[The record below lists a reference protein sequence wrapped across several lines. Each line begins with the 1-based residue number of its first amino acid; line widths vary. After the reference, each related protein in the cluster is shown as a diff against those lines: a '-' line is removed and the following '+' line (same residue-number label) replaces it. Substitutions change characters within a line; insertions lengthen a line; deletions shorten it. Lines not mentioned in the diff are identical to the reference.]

1 MPGTRRE
8 YINPHD
14 EDAKNIIG
22 TTSLLYY
29 ALMVMSCD
37 ALKDG
42 GRLTSVKR
50 NGPVRPSRLTASS
63 ILLLIFV
70 SALVLEGCGGQLARV
85 VTLDSGQVQ
94 GTVVGGIQRYLGIPY
109 AAPPVG
115 ALRWREPQPVKP
127 WQGVRVCDA
136 VGLECPQVVLKR
148 DKKKAPPMSE
158 DCLYLNV
165 WTPAGSAAAR
175 LPVMFWIHGGAFQL
189 GSGGLPLYDGQKLAE
204 RGVVVVDI
212 NYRLGPF
219 GFLAHPLLTSESPN
233 HSSGNYGLLD
243 QQAAMR
249 WVQRNIAAFGGDPGR
264 VTMFGE
270 SAGAMSVLDQMVS
283 PLASGLFHQAIS
295 ESTLFIDH
303 GLLMHATRPLAQ
315 AEGIGVEYS
324 GEIGCSTA
332 PDVLAAM
339 RAKPA
344 KDLLSLKLLTRPGV
358 FIMDPKFVPTVDGW
372 AIPADPG
379 TLVAQGKQAAVP
391 LLLGS
396 NLKEGNLFTVATSA
410 EIDAMS
416 VETYQKKIREYFGA
430 YADQVLAMFP
440 VTKSSEIRPQMSEV
454 FTIFDFTSVA
464 RFAARSQLAR
474 GQRVYLYQFDRTP
487 PLSKTSVL
495 GPCHGSELPFVFG
508 NLVKGNL
515 PDGSKRTISNLIV
528 EGALRDFKKDLIW
541 KYDRYDVE
549 LSSEM
554 VGYWTTFAKTG
565 DPNGG
570 GRPAWPP
577 YVSQTYQNI
586 ELAKPVGVA
595 SNLDDAA
602 CNLADQ
608 FYGYVK

>member
-1 MPGTRRE
+1 MREPVSMNTLERDRPGGSARFL
-8 YINPHD
+8 
-14 EDAKNIIG
+14 A
-22 TTSLLYY
+22 SLLTF
-29 ALMVMSCD
+29 L
-37 ALKDG
+37 
-42 GRLTSVKR
+42 
-50 NGPVRPSRLTASS
+50 
-63 ILLLIFV
+63 
-70 SALVLEGCGGQLARV
+70 LVLPVLCLAAGCGTPTAV
-85 VTLDSGQVQ
+85 VSLDSGKVQ
-94 GTVVGGIQRYLGIPY
+94 GTMVGGTQRYLGIPY

-115 ALRWREPQPVKP
+115 ALRWREPQPVKT
-127 WQGVRVCDA
+127 WQGVRRCDA
-136 VGLECPQVVLKR
+136 VGPECPQVVLKLN
-148 DKKKAPPMSE
+148 KKKAPPMSE

-165 WTPAGSAAAR
+165 WTPAKSPGAR
-175 LPVMFWIHGGAFQL
+175 LPVMLWIHGGAFQL

-204 RGVVVVDI
+204 RGVVVVNF

-219 GFLAHPLLTSESPN
+219 GFLAHPLLTNESQN

-249 WVQRNIAAFGGDPGR
+249 WVQRNIAGFGGDPSR
-264 VTMFGE
+264 VTIFGE

-315 AEGIGVEYS
+315 AEDLGVKYS
-324 GEIGCSTA
+324 QEIGCSTA

-344 KDLLSLKLLTRPGV
+344 KDLLSIKLLTQPGV

-372 AIPADPG
+372 VIPADPG

-396 NLKEGNLFTVATSA
+396 NLKEGNLFTVASPA

-416 VETYQKKIREYFGA
+416 VETYQQKIREYFGS

-440 VTKSSEIRPQMSEV
+440 VHDRTEIRPQLSDV
-454 FTIFDFTSVA
+454 FTAFDFTSVA
-464 RFAARSQLAR
+464 RYAAREQIAK
-474 GQRVYLYQFDRTP
+474 GQRVFLYQFDRTP
-487 PLSKTSVL
+487 PLSKSSLL
-495 GPCHGSELPFVFG
+495 GPCHGSELAFVFG
-508 NLVKGNL
+508 NLVKGYM
-515 PDGSKRTISNLIV
+515 PDGDRQSWSTIVIQ
-528 EGALRDFKKDLIW
+528 GAVRDLKKDLIW
-541 KYDRYDVE
+541 KFDQYDVK
-549 LSSEM
+549 LSSDM

-570 GRPAWPP
+570 NRANWPQ
-577 YVSQTYQNI
+577 YTSQSYENI
-586 ELAKPVGVA
+586 ELAKPISTVKD
-595 SNLDDAA
+595 LDRAA
-602 CNLADQ
+602 CDLADQ